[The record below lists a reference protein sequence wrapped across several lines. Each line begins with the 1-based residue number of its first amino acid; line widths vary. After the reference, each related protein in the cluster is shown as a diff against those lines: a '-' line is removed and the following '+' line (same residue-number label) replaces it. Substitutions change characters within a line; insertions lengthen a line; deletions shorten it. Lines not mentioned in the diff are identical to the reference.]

1 MPQAQRRARSPA
13 HGTPRVTR
21 LPPPPPGSSKRPVAA
36 PAGDDD
42 TEIPSFMPRTRHF
55 LATLLRPQLDWINR
69 TRARSNL
76 DGLRWPEAALFMVLH
91 TAFVAAD
98 TWVTA
103 ALQLLGLA
111 LARMLNVLMVC
122 MLARLFVG
130 GRCDAEAV
138 ATSAAIMVVFRW
150 ADHLVRYG
158 MMLRGSYRAARP
170 LLASLEDKLA
180 ARIGSL
186 PPRAAT
192 ALGLLTAVRQLLHN
206 ALLYLGILMLLV
218 KWLDQK

>member
-13 HGTPRVTR
+13 RGTPRVTR
-21 LPPPPPGSSKRPVAA
+21 LAPPPPGSSKRPVAA

-42 TEIPSFMPRTRHF
+42 TEIPSFMPRTRRF
-55 LATLLRPQLDWINR
+55 LATLLRPQIDWINSM
-69 TRARSNL
+69 RSRRNL
-76 DGLRWPEAALFMVLH
+76 DGLRWPEAALFVVLH
-91 TAFVAAD
+91 AVFVAAD

-130 GRCDAEAV
+130 SRCDAEAV
-138 ATSAAIMVVFRW
+138 AASATIVLLFRW
-150 ADHLVRYG
+150 ADGLVRYS

-170 LLASLEDKLA
+170 LLASLEDKLVT
-180 ARIGSL
+180 RIGDL
-186 PPRAAT
+186 PPWAGAT
-192 ALGLLTAVRQLLHN
+192 LGLLAAVRQLLHN
-206 ALLYLGILMLLV
+206 ALLYLGIVMLLV